1 LTYAV
6 VGDEGEE
13 FGEEEAVDL
22 KEGSAGNPKDG
33 CWLLVAGCW
42 VFAVFMQRD
51 GVVEAGA
58 APGWAGTGLLVA
70 AAALAGE
77 HGEKR
82 NACAGEFR
90 DADAE
95 GFAEGSEV
103 GGEFFGQRLGGG
115 AEVEGELEVG
125 LVGSGE
131 EFELVWDLVR
141 VAEPCGGWL
150 VDLRE
155 EGFGGSPEDG
165 GSNGALG
172 DGEEGG
178 VQVVSCRLLVG

>member
-1 LTYAV
+1 
-6 VGDEGEE
+6 
-13 FGEEEAVDL
+13 
-22 KEGSAGNPKDG
+22 
-33 CWLLVAGCW
+33 
-42 VFAVFMQRD
+42 MQRD

-150 VDLRE
+150 GVDVQGRTVTVLRANK
-155 EGFGGSPEDG
+155 GNLPRAKAVT
-165 GSNGALG
+165 NAL
-172 DGEEGG
+172 
-178 VQVVSCRLLVG
+178 QL